1 MNRDNPSPDEPGRS
15 RRDADQGRD
24 EKERRSG
31 HEGEKPKPAKQPS
44 GLTVRTTGLVLDT
57 GDGRDEEE
65 IDGIPTERE
74 V

>member
-1 MNRDNPSPDEPGRS
+1 MNRDNPSPDEPKRS
-15 RRDADQGRD
+15 REGADRGRG
-24 EKERRSG
+24 EKERRG
-31 HEGEKPKPAKQPS
+31 GREGEPKPAKPS

>member
-1 MNRDNPSPDEPGRS
+1 MNRDKPSPDEPGRS

-24 EKERRSG
+24 EKERRVG
-31 HEGEKPKPAKQPS
+31 PEGEERPPKRPS

-57 GDGRDEEE
+57 GDGDDDER
-65 IDGIPTERE
+65 DGIPTERE